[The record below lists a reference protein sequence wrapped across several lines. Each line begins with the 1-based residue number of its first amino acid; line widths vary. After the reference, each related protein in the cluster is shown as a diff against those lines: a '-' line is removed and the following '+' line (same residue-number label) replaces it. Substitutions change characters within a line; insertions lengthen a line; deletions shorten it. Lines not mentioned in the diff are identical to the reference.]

1 MFSTAVIVLTAAARC
16 ANSALVAAAL
26 LRIASAKAVHSGI
39 SAAVMPSCVCNLA
52 IRSTIA
58 ARAAAES
65 GGAAAVALGVDVAAG
80 PAGAEA
86 AGGDGAC
93 VPDAAP
99 AGGAGGIGAGCD
111 CAKPAGADATRVSMP
126 SARINVANNF
136 PPEIGSASMAV
147 PAAAITGPVPAAAA
161 GTTPP
166 AGPAAAITGPV
177 PAVPAAK
184 AGLMP
189 AAAPRPAAARRA
201 DPSRSAIGK
210 TDNSVAAPGPAA
222 DDHGANDISGFE
234 RGKGQ

>member
-52 IRSTIA
+52 IRSSIA

-136 PPEIGSASMAV
+136 SPEIGSASMAV
-147 PAAAITGPVPAAAA
+147 
-161 GTTPP
+161 
-166 AGPAAAITGPV
+166 PAAAITGPV

-189 AAAPRPAAARRA
+189 AAAPSGGAAPRPAAARRA